1 MERQKV
7 VSSNIESVGY
17 NESGKVLEV
26 KFTNGKVYQYFD
38 VPKAIHEGLMKSESK
53 GRYFKSNVRSG
64 TFQYK
69 RIEEVK
75 KDEEVKHDES
85 GISKT
90 PSPEVKES
98 NQ

>member
-1 MERQKV
+1 MERQRV
-7 VSSNIESVGY
+7 VSSNVDSIGY
-17 NESGKVLEV
+17 DVSSKVLEI

-53 GRYFKSNVRSG
+53 GRYFKSNVRSAS
-64 TFQYK
+64 FQYK

-75 KDEEVKHDES
+75 NEPVKEES
-85 GISKT
+85 GITK
-90 PSPEVKES
+90 PSDDTIKES